1 LNESHRLAAEL
12 PGRLTLGATAR
23 LAVDWALQPLGHDDV
38 FWHVRT
44 GEWVAQHRRVP
55 LADFFSFTRDGAR
68 WITHEWGFS
77 LLAAAG
83 HAAGGLAGLL
93 ALTAVV
99 FLLLGWAV
107 WKRCPASAEGG
118 ATASAAALRLGL
130 FAVKTLAFLRPALVG
145 ELLFASSLLLLDRY
159 RASRRPA
166 LLVALLLVFWAWANV
181 HSGVIFGLFVLGLQ
195 TLEDLLPGLAPP
207 APTGR
212 SARRRWTLAACT
224 VAASVLCLVNPNG
237 LDALRFPFLLNRVFF
252 HSGIAWDLGQF
263 KTYSPGANTAL
274 MLLVV
279 LALIGWL
286 RAGRE
291 ARPRPWEV
299 AAAAAFL
306 AMSWRAGRFVFSLV
320 ILLVPVVARLW
331 ASPVEDGKP
340 ISRRMRWAIAAVAVT
355 AVAAALV
362 VSPVRLPPRL
372 LDRSLPVGAARYLE
386 QHELRGHMFH
396 HANHGGYLHY
406 ALNQPIFWDGRNDV
420 FWTLTREVTTTD
432 FTVIEE
438 RYDVDILVLTE
449 REYRDLRGEAEG
461 PRWGLVYWDDAAAV
475 YLRRDRFADALGRL
489 EIHDFRG
496 FGGSPAEV
504 KALAAD
510 PVTAAGAQAELRGL
524 LAVWPENQRALYFLG
539 VLDYYRGDLTAA
551 RNALRAAMALGS
563 NGLLEKTLQTV
574 EQAMPRTR

>member
-1 LNESHRLAAEL
+1 MNESHRVAADL
-12 PGRLTLGATAR
+12 PGRLVLGATAV
-23 LAVDWALQPLGHDDV
+23 LAVDWACQPLVHDDV

-44 GEWVAQHRRVP
+44 GQWIAQHRRVP

-93 ALTAVV
+93 ALTAAIFVI
-99 FLLLGWAV
+99 LGWAV
-107 WKRCPASAEGG
+107 WKRCPTSERKGTIASA
-118 ATASAAALRLGL
+118 TALLLGL
-130 FAVKTLAFLRPALVG
+130 FAVKSLAFLRPALIG

-166 LLVALLLVFWAWANV
+166 LLVALLLVFWTWANV

-195 TLEDLLPGLAPP
+195 ALEDLLPGLGPP
-207 APTGR
+207 APSGR
-212 SARRRWTLAACT
+212 PDHRRWTLAACT
-224 VAASVLCLVNPNG
+224 LAASALCLVNPNG

-263 KTYSPGANTAL
+263 ETYSPGANSAL

-279 LALIGWL
+279 LALVGWL
-286 RAGRE
+286 RASRE
-291 ARPRPWEV
+291 ARPRFWEIV
-299 AAAAAFL
+299 AAAAFL
-306 AMSWRAGRFVFSLV
+306 AMSWRASRFVFSLA
-320 ILLVPVVARLW
+320 ILLVPMVARLW
-331 ASPVEDGKP
+331 ILRSDGSPT
-340 ISRRMRWAIAAVAVT
+340 SRRTRGAIAAVAVL
-355 AVAAALV
+355 AVAVALV
-362 VSPVRLPPRL
+362 VSPVRLPLRY

-386 QHELRGHMFH
+386 QHDLRGHMFH
-396 HANHGGYLHY
+396 HANHGGYLYY
-406 ALNQPIFWDGRNDV
+406 ALGQPIFWDGRNDV

-438 RYDVDILVLTE
+438 RYGVDILVLTE

-475 YLRRDRFADALGRL
+475 YLRRDRFREALGQL
-489 EIHDFRG
+489 ELSAFRG
-496 FGGSPAEV
+496 FGGNPAEV

-510 PVTAAGAQAELRGL
+510 PVTADDAQAELRGL
-524 LAVWPENQRALYFLG
+524 LAIWPENQRALYFLG
-539 VLDYYRGDLTAA
+539 VLDYYRGDLAAA
-551 RNALRAAMALGS
+551 RDALRKAIALGS
-563 NGLLEKTLQTV
+563 NELLEKTLETV
-574 EQAMPRTR
+574 VQAMRDR